1 MHGGEAN
8 NSGALRRDMS
18 GRALLTVLV
27 VGVAAVLAV
36 GVGTLTALRLS
47 SPRSSPTPKAA
58 GTTGA
63 SRGTTKPTI
72 QLQVVSTSPTAGAT
86 VAPDAAV
93 SVTFSTPVDPSGPL
107 PTLSP
112 AIAGSWMAA
121 TPTTLAFHPDG
132 PLPPASALTLSVPGG
147 TQGVHGVDGSHLAVS
162 TTVGFNVQPGTTVR
176 LQQLLAQLG
185 YLPVTFTPAGS
196 PPPAVQMAD
205 TQAGSFSW
213 RWPNLPAQ
221 LTALWQPGVYNEMT
235 KAAVMAFEEANQ
247 LAVDGIAGPEVWQTL
262 LHDATVG
269 AHDPNPYSYVLVSKV
284 SPETLNLWV
293 NGASRFQNVLVLRRR
308 GYRTRLM
315 GRKSIQVLV
324 EIWKLVGYDDFR
336 RHKYRQP
343 HRHKTRFGTH
353 IPIADVFLKQYLLQ
367 QTVRRS
373 PRNTPVLRQTFRY
386 RIQFL
391 LILGVH
397 DTPLFLRTDHPST
410 RRHRKRCAL
419 PAPCRAQPLAGC

>member
-247 LAVDGIAGPEVWQTL
+247 LAVDGIAGPEVWQML

-293 NGASRFQNVLVLRRR
+293 NGASRFQNVLVNT
-308 GYRTRLM
+308 GVPGADTPDGTYAVFEHVPWSKMQGTDPN
-315 GRKSIQVLV
+315 GTK
-324 EIWKLVGYDDFR
+324 YDD
-336 RHKYRQP
+336 P
-343 HRHKTRFGTH
+343 HVPWISYFYGG
-353 IPIADVFLKQYLLQ
+353 D
-367 QTVRRS
+367 
-373 PRNTPVLRQTFRY
+373 
-386 RIQFL
+386 
-391 LILGVH
+391 
-397 DTPLFLRTDHPST
+397 
-410 RRHRKRCAL
+410 AL
-419 PAPCRAQPLAGC
+419 HGYVRAQYGFPQSNGCVEMPVSTAQQVWPYTPIGTLVTVIGPKI

>member
-293 NGASRFQNVLVLRRR
+293 NGASRFQNVLV
-308 GYRTRLM
+308 
-315 GRKSIQVLV
+315 
-324 EIWKLVGYDDFR
+324 
-336 RHKYRQP
+336 
-343 HRHKTRFGTH
+343 
-353 IPIADVFLKQYLLQ
+353 
-367 QTVRRS
+367 
-373 PRNTPVLRQTFRY
+373 NT
-386 RIQFL
+386 
-391 LILGVH
+391 GVPGA
-397 DTPLFLRTDHPST
+397 DTPDGTYAVFEHVPWSRMQGTDPNGTTYNDPHVPWVSYFYLGD
-410 RRHRKRCAL
+410 AL
-419 PAPCRAQPLAGC
+419 HGYVRAQYGFPQSNGCVEMPVSTAQQVWPYTPIGTLVTVIGPKI